1 MAALPEPSLKGAF
14 FFSLLLECLLI
25 ADHWI
30 ILVFLFFEQRYKSVY
45 TYKAPAC
52 MLSPNMGVW
61 VLDYWSDRYVYKSF
75 TKCLGD

>member
-14 FFSLLLECLLI
+14 FLPAVGVFAHSRSL
-25 ADHWI
+25 DH
-30 ILVFLFFEQRYKSVY
+30 LVFLFFEQRYKSVY

-61 VLDYWSDRYVYKSF
+61 VLDYWSVRYVYKSF